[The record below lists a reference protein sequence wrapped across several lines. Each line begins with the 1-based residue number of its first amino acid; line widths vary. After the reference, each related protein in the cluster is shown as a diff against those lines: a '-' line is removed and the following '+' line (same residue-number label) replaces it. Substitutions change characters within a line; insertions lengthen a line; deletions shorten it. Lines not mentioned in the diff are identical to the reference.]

1 MGLEALLRILD
12 LLVPEHGMEPLD
24 VLLSNDD
31 VASHLKV
38 GTALLPCEHI
48 CLALHE
54 GVLDP

>member
-1 MGLEALLRILD
+1 
-12 LLVPEHGMEPLD
+12 MEPLD